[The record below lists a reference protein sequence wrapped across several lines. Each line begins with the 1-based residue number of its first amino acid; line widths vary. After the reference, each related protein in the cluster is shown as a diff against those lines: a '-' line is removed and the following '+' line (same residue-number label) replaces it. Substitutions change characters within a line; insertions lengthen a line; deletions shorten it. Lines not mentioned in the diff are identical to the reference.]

1 MFEGELRRLLFAN
14 LGSLPHLFFILFG
27 TIIEDLSW
35 SLTYPLELTSSAFIL
50 LIISENDIND
60 S

>member
-14 LGSLPHLFFILFG
+14 LRSLPHLFFILFG
-27 TIIEDLSW
+27 IIIEDLSW
-35 SLTYPLELTSSAFIL
+35 SLTYPLELTSSAFKL